1 MLSAACL
8 WLVEAGYGHLSIR
21 DLKTFLLIAE
31 NGSFAGAARA
41 IYRTQSA
48 VTAQIQALED
58 ELGVLLFDRTNR
70 PPTLTEA
77 ARNFIPRAREV
88 VNAYDALFR
97 DPGKAD
103 FRGDLRLGVVPSVM
117 TGLTPKFL
125 VRLGERYPGLH
136 VELAMG
142 LSAELVS
149 KVERGVLDA
158 ALISDPWEVD
168 SSLNWSPFLREPLV
182 LIAPIDAPQKSAK
195 ELLRIYPFMRYTN
208 QAWVGKLIERVL
220 AQKRFHVRETMVLNT
235 LEAIT
240 AMVHAGLGVSVVPL
254 RLVEPPGSPPVRAV
268 PLPGPAVFRTLGLI
282 EIAGHPKTTLSRTL
296 LGALKDVVTP
306 LRDGNAAESTSR
318 TRARHAT
325 LKKNRN

>member
-1 MLSAACL
+1 
-8 WLVEAGYGHLSIR
+8 LSIR

-31 NGSFAGAARA
+31 NGSFASAARA

-58 ELGVLLFDRTNR
+58 ELGVLLFDRASR
-70 PPTLTEA
+70 PPTLTDA
-77 ARNFIPRAREV
+77 ARSFIPRAREV

-97 DPGKAD
+97 NTDKVD
-103 FRGDLRLGVVPSVM
+103 LRGNLRLGVVPSAM
-117 TGLTPKFL
+117 TGLTPRVL
-125 VRLGERYPGLH
+125 VLLGERHPGLH

-149 KVERGVLDA
+149 KVERGVLDV
-158 ALISDPWEVD
+158 ALISDPLEVD
-168 SSLNWSPFLREPLV
+168 SSLKWSPFLREPLV

-195 ELLRIYPFMRYTN
+195 ELLRTYPFVRYTN
-208 QAWVGKLIERVL
+208 QAWVGKLIERML
-220 AQKRFHVRETMVLNT
+220 EQKRFHVRETMVLNT

-268 PLPGPAVFRTLGLI
+268 PLPGPVIFRTLGLI
-282 EIAGHPKTTLSRTL
+282 EIAGHPKSALSLTL
-296 LGALKDVVTP
+296 LNALKDVVTP
-306 LRDGNAAESTSR
+306 LREGAAVDSKGRPR
-318 TRARHAT
+318 TRRPNI
-325 LKKNRN
+325 KKNRT

>member
-1 MLSAACL
+1 M
-8 WLVEAGYGHLSIR
+8 SIR

-31 NGSFAGAARA
+31 NGSFASAARA

-97 DPGKAD
+97 NPGEAD
-103 FRGDLRLGVVPSVM
+103 FRGDLRLGVVPSAM
-117 TGLTPKFL
+117 TGLTPRFL
-125 VRLGERYPGLH
+125 VLLGERYPGLH

-158 ALISDPWEVD
+158 ALISDPWEVN

-182 LIAPIDAPQKSAK
+182 LIAPIDAPQKPAK
-195 ELLRIYPFMRYTN
+195 ELLRIYPFMRYTESGMGRKADRARAGAEAVPCAGDDGT
-208 QAWVGKLIERVL
+208 QHPRSDYGDGACR
-220 AQKRFHVRETMVLNT
+220 ARRFR
-235 LEAIT
+235 
-240 AMVHAGLGVSVVPL
+240 
-254 RLVEPPGSPPVRAV
+254 RAV
-268 PLPGPAVFRTLGLI
+268 AACRTAGFTAGTRRSITGPGHFSYVGPYRDCRPS
-282 EIAGHPKTTLSRTL
+282 EINPEPDTTGR
-296 LGALKDVVTP
+296 P
-306 LRDGNAAESTSR
+306 Q
-318 TRARHAT
+318 
-325 LKKNRN
+325 